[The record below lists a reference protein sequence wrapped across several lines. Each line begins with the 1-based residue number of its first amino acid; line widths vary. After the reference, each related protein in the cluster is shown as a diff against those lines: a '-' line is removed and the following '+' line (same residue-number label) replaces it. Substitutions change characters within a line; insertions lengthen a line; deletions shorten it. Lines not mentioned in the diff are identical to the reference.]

1 MEQIKPAQV
10 EIKVTWSMAWSLWW
24 RWMLISLAFGAIIYI
39 PFILI
44 ALAIGFSSY

>member
-24 RWMLISLAFGAIIYI
+24 RWMLMSIALGAIIYI
-39 PFILI
+39 PLILI
-44 ALAIGFSSY
+44 LFAIGITDY